1 MANFVFYKY
10 RFEKTD
16 ERTLFDRETGEELT
30 ESSIDEKFA
39 ADLASKAENLNS
51 LNLYDIKADK
61 QGVTAPESYANDIR
75 RYDGGIAL
83 LDVRNNKHKNVM
95 PIDKM
100 QAEQIGH
107 YPYCVSLR

>member
-30 ESSIDEKFA
+30 ESSINDKFA
-39 ADLASKAENLNS
+39 ADLASKAENRNS

-61 QGVTAPESYANDIR
+61 QGVTAPESYANDI
-75 RYDGGIAL
+75 GVTI
-83 LDVRNNKHKNVM
+83 V
-95 PIDKM
+95 
-100 QAEQIGH
+100 
-107 YPYCVSLR
+107 VSPFLMYVITSTRM